1 MPRRD
6 PARRTGRRLT
16 AAVRF
21 LTCGSALAAAVAG
34 IPYVLVIAVGA
45 PWPGQVTSFDD
56 LAGRLGQPISDPFV
70 FKVLALVGWACWT
83 YFTAT
88 VMREALWLLRRLP
101 ALVGDAAL
109 LRRRTA
115 TLPAHR
121 AAAALLV
128 GTLLIA
134 LIGLWRLPVAHAT
147 VPATNPAAE
156 PVAAVAPL
164 HVPPARAAEPGHA
177 TYIVQPGDTLWDI
190 AEQHLGDPLLWPK
203 IYQLSCA
210 VRQSDGRLLSD
221 PDLIMPGW
229 RLHLPVNEAP
239 APRPP
244 RPSAETPAQ
253 PPHPSNPA
261 PEPEGN
267 QPSGRGQSG
276 DEQRQTD
283 PQQQDHRRGQ
293 EQRPVAIGL
302 GIASTIG
309 VTTAAGIAAAI
320 GFARWHAARR
330 RTPRVDALAA
340 PLEDDDLLL
349 GDALHRSNQAHLA
362 TRAARHHN
370 PEDLPRR
377 TAPAEPGQ
385 PGTVTVAEHAGREVR
400 IDALA
405 ISGGV
410 QLAGP
415 GAESA
420 ARHLAMAIAGAAQRL
435 RPAPPSVRLVVPQAT
450 LHRLL
455 PGADEFTPAWRVT
468 ETAAEALETAEHALL
483 EHVRHEQHLD
493 TEPLAH
499 GMPALYVL
507 LVDGADQD
515 PVRLQ
520 ALAARATPGQL
531 AVVALGPIRASG
543 HRLTVAADGS
553 ATGSLAALP
562 RGVMFLL
569 APEAASEILDTLHAA
584 HGRQPAPPESGDE
597 PEEPEPASAPTPSCE
612 SPSTRTAKAE
622 PGGAAPTRTVHIR
635 LFGGF
640 RIFVDG
646 KECTLADTRKEETR
660 EFIAL
665 LAAHRDGLRGEEIAE
680 KMQLADDPD
689 EAKGEIENL
698 RRAARRVFRGA
709 TGKKEVAFVALRG
722 QVHRLDPQ
730 YISTDVAAFTDA
742 LKQAT
747 SADSPYARAEALQH
761 ATDVYAGPL
770 CDGADYLWAHG
781 LRTALHRRALDALML
796 LAEHTAQHSADA
808 EPALAL
814 LNRAAD
820 LDPENERVYR
830 RIIQLQLVLGR
841 DDAAHRTLGLLT
853 ERLAGIDAEPEP
865 GTLALLHESRRP
877 AHRVP
882 GRGQAARR

>member
-1 MPRRD
+1 MPRRYA
-6 PARRTGRRLT
+6 ARRTGRRLT

-34 IPYVLVIAVGA
+34 IPYVLVVAVGV

-56 LAGRLGQPISDPFV
+56 LAGRPGQPISDPFV
-70 FKVLALVGWACWT
+70 FQVLALVGWACWT

-88 VMREALWLLRRLP
+88 VLREALWLLRRLP
-101 ALVGDAAL
+101 ALVRDTAL

-134 LIGLWRLPVAHAT
+134 LIGLWRLPAAHAT

-164 HVPPARAAEPGHA
+164 HVPPARAAEPEHV

-190 AEQHLGDPLLWPK
+190 AEQRLGDPLLWPK

-229 RLHLPVNEAP
+229 RLHLPVYEAH

-244 RPSAETPAQ
+244 QPPVKTPAP
-253 PPHPSNPA
+253 PPHPSIPA
-261 PEPEGN
+261 PEPEGH
-267 QPSGRGQSG
+267 QPSGRGES
-276 DEQRQTD
+276 DNEQRQTD
-283 PQQQDHRRGQ
+283 PQQQDRRRGQ
-293 EQRPVAIGL
+293 EQRPVTIGL

-330 RTPRVDALAA
+330 RTPRVEALAA

-405 ISGGV
+405 VSGGV

-468 ETAAEALETAEHALL
+468 ETAAKALETAEHALL
-483 EHVRHEQHLD
+483 EHARHEQHLD

-499 GMPALYVL
+499 GMPALHVL
-507 LVDGADQD
+507 LVDGADHD

-520 ALAARATPGQL
+520 ALAARATSGQL
-531 AVVALGPIRASG
+531 AVVTLGPSPDLG
-543 HRLTVAADGS
+543 HKLTVAADAT

-562 RGVMFLL
+562 RGTMFLL

-584 HGRQPAPPESGDE
+584 HGRQPAPPEPGDE
-597 PEEPEPASAPTPSCE
+597 PEEPEPVPAPRPSCE
-612 SPSTRTAKAE
+612 SPSTCTAKAE
-622 PGGAAPTRTVHIR
+622 QGGAAPTRTMHIR

-640 RIFVDG
+640 RIFVDD

-796 LAEHTAQHSADA
+796 LAEHTAQHSADP

-830 RIIQLQLVLGR
+830 RIIQLQLALGR